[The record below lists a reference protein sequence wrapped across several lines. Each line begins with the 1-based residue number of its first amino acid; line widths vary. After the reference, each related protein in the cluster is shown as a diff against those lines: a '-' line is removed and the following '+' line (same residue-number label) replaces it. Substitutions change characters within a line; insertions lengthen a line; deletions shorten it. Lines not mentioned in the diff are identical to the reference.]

1 MDTSPDHDRRHNRR
15 GSDDEEEEE
24 ETTRRGFQESKAEE
38 PLKIVSSEKTGEE
51 EQFAEAVV
59 KKEEEEQAEEGG
71 GGEEGDKDGEYGKT
85 GRKRHP
91 RPAPYPAGGPG
102 SRRRESAGEG
112 RDNETRTTWVPPP
125 SRVNTLN
132 PSLEFLPA
140 TAFTQF
146 TKPLKVSSKSN
157 VKKVAGSIA
166 YTSRAGESPTLMG
179 TGKES
184 INQAIKALAIARD
197 YLRDNNLDINAY
209 PEFRSEEDEAISVVL
224 TKTPLRKA
232 PPVDDGSGAELRV
245 AANSQPT
252 EVAGS
257 IAGKI
262 RHGDRVAISCLGAAS
277 VNQTIK
283 SIIFARRYLANEAID
298 ICFRPEWV
306 HINMNGE
313 ERSSLRFVI
322 YAQQI

>member
-1 MDTSPDHDRRHNRR
+1 MVLRALPASHN
-15 GSDDEEEEE
+15 DEDEEEVDKPEGEDEGEQEYEAPEE
-24 ETTRRGFQESKAEE
+24 
-38 PLKIVSSEKTGEE
+38 VS
-51 EQFAEAVV
+51 AD
-59 KKEEEEQAEEGG
+59 KEEEAGNE
-71 GGEEGDKDGEYGKT
+71 KDQTKLEDGKSTDYGKAP
-85 GRKRHP
+85 RSRRV
-91 RPAPYPAGGPG
+91 RPAPYGGG
-102 SRRRESAGEG
+102 SGGRGRAAESS
-112 RDNETRTTWVPPP
+112 RTWNPPP
-125 SRVNTLN
+125 SRVPSIN
-132 PSLEFLPA
+132 PSLDYLPA
-140 TAFTQF
+140 TAFTQY

-197 YLRDNNLDINAY
+197 YLKDNKLDINAY

-224 TKTPLRKA
+224 TKTALRKSGPA
-232 PPVDDGSGAELRV
+232 DEGAGAELRV
-245 AANSQPT
+245 AAGSQPT

-306 HINMNGE
+306 HITMKGE